1 MATVEP
7 TVVPLLIKDIERG
20 AANVE
25 LPFRTNGSKYK
36 RQAAEGDRTD
46 ACWSRKLSFG
56 GIERYWYMSYCF
68 PFGQATDAD
77 MPNTLN
83 SQIVYAILPS
93 TYSDNFTIDPNSGVL
108 TNSSNLDREFL
119 DSKLQGRVELIVTAT
134 DKGTPPL
141 SSNVTVIVNIEVSL
155 LQIVFCAGFCWC
167 CLNRFIF

>member
-1 MATVEP
+1 
-7 TVVPLLIKDIERG
+7 
-20 AANVE
+20 
-25 LPFRTNGSKYK
+25 
-36 RQAAEGDRTD
+36 
-46 ACWSRKLSFG
+46 
-56 GIERYWYMSYCF
+56 
-68 PFGQATDAD
+68 

-155 LQIVFCAGFCWC
+155 LQIVFCAGFC
-167 CLNRFIF
+167 